1 MLQLQCWLISL
12 KFKYGEDSWM
22 KLTWF
27 ESFFFFWGGL
37 DLKVKGLN

>member
-12 KFKYGEDSWM
+12 KFKYGEDSRM

-27 ESFFFFWGGL
+27 ESWGTKL
-37 DLKVKGLN
+37 VQLIIKE